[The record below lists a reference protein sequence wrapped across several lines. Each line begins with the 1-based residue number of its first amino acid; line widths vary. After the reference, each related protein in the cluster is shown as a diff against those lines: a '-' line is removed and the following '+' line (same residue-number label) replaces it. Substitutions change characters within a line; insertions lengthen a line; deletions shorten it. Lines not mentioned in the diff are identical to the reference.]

1 MNKDQIFAYLIS
13 SLIMIFF
20 YAALWT
26 CDFCLSL
33 KLFVN
38 GFLVL
43 AHIGLFTEL
52 LDD

>member
-1 MNKDQIFAYLIS
+1 MQKNIIQAFLAS
-13 SLIMIFF
+13 SLTMIFF